1 MSFYDVL
8 SAIDFKAHIAQCQR
22 ASGADVAQV
31 LTSEQVDINA
41 FLTLIS
47 HAASQGL
54 EPIAQRAQAISLRQF
69 GHSIVL
75 YTPLYL
81 ANYCENVCLYCGFN
95 AAHQTRRQR
104 LDSAQIKAELQAIY
118 NIGLRDVLLLTGESR
133 KQTPP
138 DYIAAAAKC
147 AANQFKSVGIEVYPM
162 ETEEYQLL
170 TENGVNY
177 LTVYQETYCKQV
189 YKDLHIKG
197 PKADYRYR
205 LATAERAAQAGMP
218 QIGIGALLG
227 LADPIYEA
235 IALYYHLRYL
245 EQHYPFVELSLS
257 FPRLKEINAEMGFGK
272 TEISER
278 LLVQLMMA
286 FRICFPR
293 LGINISTR
301 ESAALRKHL
310 IPLGVTKLSAGVVT
324 GVGGHSEDAKSDEQ
338 FIIEDNSSV
347 AQVEALIKTA
357 GYQPI
362 YSDWVGLSWR
372 LSGL

>member
-8 SAIDFKAHIAQCQR
+8 SEINFTAHIERCQK
-22 ASGADVAQV
+22 ANDKDVTQTLAAGQV
-31 LTSEQVDINA
+31 GINE

-47 HAASQGL
+47 NTANQHL
-54 EPIAQRAQAISLRQF
+54 ELIAQRAQAISLRQF

-104 LDSAQIKAELQAIY
+104 LDSEQVKAELQAIY
-118 NIGLRDVLLLTGESR
+118 KSGLRDVLLLTGESR
-133 KQTPP
+133 QQTPP

-147 AANQFKSVGIEVYPM
+147 AADQFKSIGVEVYPM
-162 ETEEYQLL
+162 ETDEYRLL

-177 LTVYQETYCKQV
+177 LTVYQETYCEQV
-189 YKDLHIKG
+189 YKTLHIKG
-197 PKADYRYR
+197 PKADYCYR
-205 LATAERAAQAGMP
+205 LATAERAAKAGMP

-227 LADPIYEA
+227 LANPVYEA

-278 LLVQLMMA
+278 LLVQLIMA

-301 ESAALRKHL
+301 ESATLRRHL

-324 GVGGHSEDAKSDEQ
+324 GVGGHSEDAQSEQQ

-347 AQVEALIKTA
+347 AQVERLVKTA

-362 YSDWVGLSWR
+362 YSDWVGLV
-372 LSGL
+372 